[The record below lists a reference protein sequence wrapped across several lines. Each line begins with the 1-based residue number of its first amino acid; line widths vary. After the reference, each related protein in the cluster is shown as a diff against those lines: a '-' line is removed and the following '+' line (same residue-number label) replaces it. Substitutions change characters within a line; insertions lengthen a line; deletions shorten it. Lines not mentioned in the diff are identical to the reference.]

1 MGDPKK
7 SRKKYQNPKKPW
19 AKDRIENE
27 KKTLEDYG
35 LVNKKEIRKMEA
47 VLRNKRANARNLL
60 AYNLEQRVKRER
72 ELINSLSKVNMLNKD
87 ATLDDVLGLKL
98 ESVLERRLQT
108 IVYRKALANTI
119 KQARQLITH
128 GHIAI
133 MGRRVTSP
141 SYLVTKSEEDHIGY
155 YGNKKIELKPK
166 VKGKKAEPIKEE
178 APAAEAKEGEKI
190 ETEKVKTDGKN

>member
-19 AKDRIENE
+19 AKERIENE
-27 KKTLEDYG
+27 KKILADYG
-35 LVNKKEIRKMEA
+35 LANKKEIRKMEA
-47 VLRNKRANARNLL
+47 ILRNKRENARKLL
-60 AYNLEQRVKRER
+60 ALQLEQRVKREK
-72 ELINSLSKVNMLNKD
+72 ELINSLSRLNMLNKE

-98 ESVLERRLQT
+98 ESILERRLQT

-133 MGRRVTSP
+133 MGHRVTSP
-141 SYLVTKSEEDHIGY
+141 SYAVTKAEEDHIAY

-166 VKGKKAEPIKEE
+166 VKEKPKIQEAEPKVEV
-178 APAAEAKEGEKI
+178 EKQ
-190 ETEKVKTDGKN
+190 EEKVTTNGEN